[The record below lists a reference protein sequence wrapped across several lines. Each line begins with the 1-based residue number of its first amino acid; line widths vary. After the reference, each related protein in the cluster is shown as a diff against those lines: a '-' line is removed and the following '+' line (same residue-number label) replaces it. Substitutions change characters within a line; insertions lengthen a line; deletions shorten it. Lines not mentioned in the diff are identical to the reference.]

1 MQNQQRESQVLSSL
15 RMFMNIDFHKKL
27 PKSVEKKLPT
37 PIRLQKW
44 RCQKTTQLFFV
55 TSVFQHRGHRR
66 PIQNWRKSV
75 NFRFSF
81 RIFPKLAATK
91 KGRRCCTTRATV
103 SKQAKKR
110 VLPHCPPGSAP
121 SLISPCSPICCDTFP
136 RKKGRD
142 KGGEVVPFVGICE
155 PPVPKCL
162 RRGLMGSR
170 CKYTLS
176 WDRLWVGFPGDQFW
190 GFIQVL
196 WRDSVE
202 GELDWF
208 SPEGVQPRYPFSI
221 PAPPVG
227 H

>member
-1 MQNQQRESQVLSSL
+1 
-15 RMFMNIDFHKKL
+15 MFMNIDFHKKL
-27 PKSVEKKLPT
+27 PKSVEKKTPHSNQIAKMALSKNNPTFFCYICIPT
-37 PIRLQKW
+37 PRSSSAHSKLTK
-44 RCQKTTQLFFV
+44 RCQFSFLFPDF
-55 TSVFQHRGHRR
+55 SEARGH
-66 PIQNWRKSV
+66 
-75 NFRFSF
+75 
-81 RIFPKLAATK
+81 K

-176 WDRLWVGFPGDQFW
+176 
-190 GFIQVL
+190 
-196 WRDSVE
+196 
-202 GELDWF
+202 
-208 SPEGVQPRYPFSI
+208 
-221 PAPPVG
+221 
-227 H
+227 

>member
-1 MQNQQRESQVLSSL
+1 MKAKSCRLLECSWTSIFTRSSRKVLKKNSPLQSDCKNGAVKKQPNFFLLHLYSNTEVIVDPFKIDEKVSIFVSLSGFFRSSRPQKKDAAVVQPGQQ
-15 RMFMNIDFHKKL
+15 
-27 PKSVEKKLPT
+27 
-37 PIRLQKW
+37 
-44 RCQKTTQLFFV
+44 
-55 TSVFQHRGHRR
+55 FQSR
-66 PIQNWRKSV
+66 Q
-75 NFRFSF
+75 
-81 RIFPKLAATK
+81 
-91 KGRRCCTTRATV
+91 
-103 SKQAKKR
+103 KKR
-110 VLPHCPPGSAP
+110 FYPIAPPGSAP